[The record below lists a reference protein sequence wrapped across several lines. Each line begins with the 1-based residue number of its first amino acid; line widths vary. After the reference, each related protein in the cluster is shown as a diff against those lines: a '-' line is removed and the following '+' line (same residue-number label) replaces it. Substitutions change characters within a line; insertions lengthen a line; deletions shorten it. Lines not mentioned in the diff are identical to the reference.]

1 MQQNEQKEKK
11 LVEGKL
17 VKELKK
23 MGIFNAKGNPKQLK
37 GFPDRMIFINKHIIF
52 VECKAGKELGSYYN
66 QTPMQKKW
74 EKQIQASGQ
83 NYVLVV
89 GISGVSAFMKWLNE
103 MVELYGKINCFA
115 DTKVV

>member
-37 GFPDRMIFINKHIIF
+37 GFPDRMIF
-52 VECKAGKELGSYYN
+52 Y
-66 QTPMQKKW
+66 
-74 EKQIQASGQ
+74 
-83 NYVLVV
+83 
-89 GISGVSAFMKWLNE
+89 
-103 MVELYGKINCFA
+103 
-115 DTKVV
+115 